1 MRTTTRH
8 ECIEKI
14 RHHTEA
20 ASARLDAMV
29 EITAGVPPEDLTEP
43 DASRGLSFIVA
54 AAQAHAET
62 ARAWAALHEVM
73 FGGTG

>member
-1 MRTTTRH
+1 MSASRRSVITR
-8 ECIEKI
+8 
-14 RHHTEA
+14 RQRR
-20 ASARLDAMV
+20 ARLDAMV